1 MSLTARPHF
10 SSGAGRDAGSKP
22 GAQAGGPAGVETGVQ
37 ASAGTSGVASGS
49 ASGLDSASGSGS
61 GSASESGSGA
71 APRAR
76 RILAQARFDTRSM
89 LRNGEQLM
97 LTVILPLLV
106 LVGLSKS
113 SVVDLGSGPRIA
125 LAAPGV
131 LALALISTSFT
142 GQAIATGFDRRAGL
156 LRLLGTTPLGRSGLI
171 AGRVGA
177 VLAVQVIQVLLLGT
191 TAVLLGW
198 RPDPAG
204 ILPALVTGGLGS
216 AAFVSLGLLLAG
228 CLRAEAVLAA
238 ANLIWV
244 LLLAGGGVVL
254 AADRLGPI
262 GPVVRWLPS
271 GALGDGLRSSLGT
284 GTWPWLDLL
293 VLLIW
298 AVLATAATVRWFR
311 WD

>member
-1 MSLTARPHF
+1 MNTDLEPT
-10 SSGAGRDAGSKP
+10 
-22 GAQAGGPAGVETGVQ
+22 
-37 ASAGTSGVASGS
+37 
-49 ASGLDSASGSGS
+49 
-61 GSASESGSGA
+61 A
-71 APRAR
+71 APLTQRV
-76 RILAQARFDTRSM
+76 LAQTRFDARSM
-89 LRNGEQLM
+89 LRNGEQLL

-106 LVGLSKS
+106 LVGLSRS
-113 SVVDLGSGPRIA
+113 SVVDLGDGPGIDRID

-177 VLAVQVIQVLLLGT
+177 VLAVQVIQVVLLGT
-191 TAVLLGW
+191 AGVLLGW
-198 RPDPAG
+198 RPAVAG
-204 ILPALVTGGLGS
+204 LLPALLAGVLGT

-228 CLRAEAVLAA
+228 TLRAEAVLAA

-262 GPVVRWLPS
+262 GPIVQWLPS
-271 GALGDGLRSSLGT
+271 GALGDALRSALAT
-284 GTWPWLDLL
+284 GTWPALDLL
-293 VLLIW
+293 VLLVW
-298 AVLATAATVRWFR
+298 AVAGTAATVRWFR